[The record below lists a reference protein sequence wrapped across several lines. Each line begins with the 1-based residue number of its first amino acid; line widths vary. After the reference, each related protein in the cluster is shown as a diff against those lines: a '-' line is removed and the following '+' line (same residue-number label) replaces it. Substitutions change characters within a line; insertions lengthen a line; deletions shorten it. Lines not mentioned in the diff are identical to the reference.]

1 MEMVDVNPCHVL
13 LMDYN
18 LPGRGG
24 AKATELILKK
34 HSGIRV
40 LGLSNYENRSYV
52 EQMVQAGARGYVLKN
67 IEPDTLA
74 VAIRTVFAGK
84 AFYSNEIAMQWIALS
99 RAQERPD
106 PLERLTTREREVLRQ
121 ILAGSRDKEIAA
133 QLFISKRT
141 VDKHRQNLMAKL
153 GVRNAVELVQ
163 AAMRMGVMG

>member
-1 MEMVDVNPCHVL
+1 
-13 LMDYN
+13 
-18 LPGRGG
+18 
-24 AKATELILKK
+24 
-34 HSGIRV
+34 
-40 LGLSNYENRSYV
+40 
-52 EQMVQAGARGYVLKN
+52 MVQAGARGYVLKN

-153 GVRNAVELVQ
+153 GVRYRRLC
-163 AAMRMGVMG
+163 GWG